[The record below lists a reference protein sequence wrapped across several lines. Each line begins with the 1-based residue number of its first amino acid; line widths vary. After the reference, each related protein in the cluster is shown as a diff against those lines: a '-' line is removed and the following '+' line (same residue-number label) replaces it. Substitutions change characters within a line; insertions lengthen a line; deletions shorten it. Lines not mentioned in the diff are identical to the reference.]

1 MATWLREPCGCGDGR
16 NLRLH
21 KLVTLTSI
29 ALATSKPIP
38 DNLINVSTRGQV
50 RSEIPEKKKSS
61 SARKLNHN
69 NNNSN
74 QSQMP
79 TEITVGVLALQGAF
93 HEHLLLLHQA
103 STRLRQRNDTEVKW
117 QFTQVRNR
125 QQLEACDALI
135 IPGGES
141 TTVSLVAA
149 RSGLLE
155 PLREFVKYVGTFPPL
170 VMQYFGSEKIVLVL
184 K

>member
-1 MATWLREPCGCGDGR
+1 MWQASGT
-16 NLRLH
+16 
-21 KLVTLTSI
+21 KT
-29 ALATSKPIP
+29 A
-38 DNLINVSTRGQV
+38 
-50 RSEIPEKKKSS
+50 KSM
-61 SARKLNHN
+61 NHN
-69 NNNSN
+69 NNNKP
-74 QSQMP
+74 QMP

-141 TTVSLVAA
+141 TAVSLVAA
-149 RSGLLE
+149 SSGLLE
-155 PLREFVKYVGTFPPL
+155 PLREFVKYDYWCFPLTSP
-170 VMQYFGSEKIVLVL
+170 VMHILERKLCLCESGKGARTETG
-184 K
+184 